1 MKLMAL
7 QPWIFTVNWRH
18 MKIVEIR
25 RKTAPVFEAFNVKFA
40 GLFGSYARGKP
51 GTRSDIDIAVILGP
65 DADLF
70 DFVGL
75 KLDLRKVLKKPV
87 DLVTYR
93 TMYPYVKRSAKR
105 GMKKLYG
112 QTAH

>member
-1 MKLMAL
+1 MKVA
-7 QPWIFTVNWRH
+7 
-18 MKIVEIR
+18 EIR
-25 RKTAPVFEAFNVKFA
+25 RKTTPVFEAYNVKFA

-51 GTRSDIDIAVILGP
+51 GPKSDIDIAVIFNKPIG
-65 DADLF
+65 LF
-70 DFVGL
+70 EFVGL

>member
-1 MKLMAL
+1 
-7 QPWIFTVNWRH
+7 
-18 MKIVEIR
+18 MKIDEIR
-25 RKTAPVFEAFNVKFA
+25 RKTTPVFEAYNVKFA

-51 GTRSDIDIAVILGP
+51 GTRSDIDIAVILNQ
-65 DADLF
+65 DASLL
-70 DFVGL
+70 DFIGL
-75 KLDLRKVLKKPV
+75 KNDLREVLKKPV

-105 GMKKLYG
+105 DMKKLYG